1 MSEEITIKVKRE
13 LFSFHS
19 EQDWIN
25 KAQSR
30 YANCGVPNGYY
41 VTIDAFG
48 RVMHRGQC
56 FKAATKQ
63 NAYPV
68 TVYEL
73 ATNWNRKAPR
83 CDVLESI
90 GLPNLRTSGRARGSE
105 SAVCRPPV
113 PPGRNFSGD
122 EARQPVAD

>member
-30 YANCGVPNGYY
+30 YANCGVPKGYY

-56 FKAATKQ
+56 FKAATEQ

-73 ATNWNRKAPR
+73 ETNWITAAP
-83 CDVLESI
+83 EK
-90 GLPNLRTSGRARGSE
+90 G
-105 SAVCRPPV
+105 
-113 PPGRNFSGD
+113 
-122 EARQPVAD
+122 QP

>member
-1 MSEEITIKVKRE
+1 MTRDETMRDTIDMAQEAGFVIRKGKILGVDRVGTEDLKDFVKRE
-13 LFSFHS
+13 LFSFAS

-30 YANCGVPNGYY
+30 YANCGVANGYY

-56 FKAATKQ
+56 FKAATEQ

-73 ATNWNRKAPR
+73 QTNWIVAEQEK
-83 CDVLESI
+83 
-90 GLPNLRTSGRARGSE
+90 G
-105 SAVCRPPV
+105 
-113 PPGRNFSGD
+113 
-122 EARQPVAD
+122 QP